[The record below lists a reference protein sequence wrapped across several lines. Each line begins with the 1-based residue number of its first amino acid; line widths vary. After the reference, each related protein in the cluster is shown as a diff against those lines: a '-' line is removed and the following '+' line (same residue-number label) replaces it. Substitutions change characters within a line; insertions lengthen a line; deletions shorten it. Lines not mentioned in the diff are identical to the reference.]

1 MTWLSI
7 FPLLAL
13 LALPWPFG
21 SLTPHDQVQSQT
33 PHDQVQ
39 ELAVLPQPPVLTAD
53 YLLDFAAR
61 RYLPAGSEVSK
72 ETRNWFFCGTP
83 ILQFRHAEGDRLV
96 EEAEL
101 VRRAHWLIDLVEPG
115 DAQRLHDEVPR
126 KCRTPG
132 CSGKVSLAE
141 ATKIVIE
148 EVPMPAPDIVPR
160 RGR

>member
-1 MTWLSI
+1 MRKLFTGFL
-7 FPLLAL
+7 LAQLAL
-13 LALPWPFG
+13 LWPLG
-21 SLTPHDQVQSQT
+21 SLTPHGQVLE
-33 PHDQVQ
+33 VV
-39 ELAVLPQPPVLTAD
+39 VLPQPPVLKAD

-72 ETRNWFFCGTP
+72 ETRKWLWCGTP

-101 VRRAHWLIDLVEPG
+101 VRRAHWLIDLVEPA

-126 KCRTPG
+126 QCRTPG

-141 ATKIVIE
+141 ATELAIE